1 MIDPPAPEMT
11 RGRKFAFTAIMLSLM
26 IAATLAFLELAAR
39 VVFPQPELYP
49 RYRYSERYGHLL
61 PASATIVNQLPGA
74 WRFVYHTNEYGYR
87 VSMPELSSRYDLPN
101 VVVLGDSFTFGA
113 GVNDGEEYPAVL
125 AKQLA
130 AKASIVNLGVGGFGL
145 TQEIRTFYEFGLLFQ
160 PAVVVLQFCSND
172 PDDNFY
178 AKVTTVEDG
187 RLRFHRDQSMGSGL
201 SRLKDWL
208 GGSIVQHSAAYNL
221 VRNRAYKYWEARV
234 VERES
239 VGDRQRKETFYNELL
254 SAFAGDLRRRGIRL
268 LLFDVPGQLASWPG
282 IQGHAEAFER
292 GGLLRYLR
300 TEHWFDSVSDYGSP
314 EGHWGAKGHRV
325 VAEQLVEPLR
335 AALPVLTAA
344 QTTP

>member
-1 MIDPPAPEMT
+1 MIDMPEMT
-11 RGRKFAFTAIMLSLM
+11 RGRKSAFTAIMLLLM
-26 IAATLAFLELAAR
+26 IAATLAFIEIAAR

-87 VSMPELSSRYDLPN
+87 VSMPELSSRYHLPN

-160 PAVVVLQFCSND
+160 PAVVVLQFCAND

-187 RLRFHRDQSMGSGL
+187 RLRFHRDQSMGGAL
-201 SRLKDWL
+201 SHLKDSL
-208 GGSIVQHSAAYNL
+208 GGSILQRSTAYNL

-239 VGDRQRKETFYNELL
+239 VGDRQRKETFYNDLL
-254 SAFAGDLRRRGIRL
+254 TAFAADLHRRGIRL

-282 IQGHAEAFER
+282 IQSHAEALER
-292 GGLLRYLR
+292 GGLLRYQR
-300 TEHWFDSVSDYGSP
+300 TEHWFDGVPDYGSP
-314 EGHWGAKGHRV
+314 EGHWGVKGNRV
-325 VAEQLVEPLR
+325 VAEQLAEPLR

>member
-1 MIDPPAPEMT
+1 MTMIETLPQLT
-11 RGRKFAFTAIMLSLM
+11 RGRKLAFTAIMLLLM
-26 IAATLAFLELAAR
+26 IAAMLAFLELAVR
-39 VVFPQPELYP
+39 VVFPQPEL
-49 RYRYSERYGHLL
+49 YSERYGHLL

-101 VVVLGDSFTFGA
+101 VVVLGDSFTFGT

-201 SRLKDWL
+201 T
-208 GGSIVQHSAAYNL
+208 GSAA
-221 VRNRAYKYWEARV
+221 RSSSTAPPTTWSEI
-234 VERES
+234 ERTNTGKPAS
-239 VGDRQRKETFYNELL
+239 S
-254 SAFAGDLRRRGIRL
+254 SASRSATGSARRR
-268 LLFDVPGQLASWPG
+268 F
-282 IQGHAEAFER
+282 
-292 GGLLRYLR
+292 
-300 TEHWFDSVSDYGSP
+300 
-314 EGHWGAKGHRV
+314 
-325 VAEQLVEPLR
+325 
-335 AALPVLTAA
+335 
-344 QTTP
+344 TTNC